1 MIGALVGVKNI
12 SPEMLLKVLSFDS
25 ENLKQNKKGDKIGRQ
40 RPNQLNLSKHA
51 VENIKQMLLLMP
63 ASRLSAHDIL
73 VNI

>member
-40 RPNQLNLSKHA
+40 RPNQLNL
-51 VENIKQMLLLMP
+51 
-63 ASRLSAHDIL
+63 
-73 VNI
+73 